1 MHTAPYAAGAL
12 LICAVLSVALPRT
25 ANLDEGM

>member
-12 LICAVLSVALPRT
+12 LICAVLSLTLPRT
-25 ANLDEGM
+25 ASIDEGL